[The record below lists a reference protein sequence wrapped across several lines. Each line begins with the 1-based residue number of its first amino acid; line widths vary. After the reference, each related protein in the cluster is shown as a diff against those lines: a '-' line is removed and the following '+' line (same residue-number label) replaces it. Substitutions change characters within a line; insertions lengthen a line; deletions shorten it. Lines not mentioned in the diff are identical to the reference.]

1 VHARTCTHTH
11 THTHTHTNKQKILSN
26 PVVGHYLCNVLYC
39 CVFYIHTCFFHSV
52 LVSLCFNFYQLFW
65 VDIIHQILLIPWQ
78 IYHKKETEEER
89 ELRLA
94 KQRSYY
100 FKRRVN
106 ETAAEREDRLKKI
119 RENAKK
125 RRLKETEEE
134 RAVRL
139 KEKRVYE
146 TQRLGS
152 ESAEKRALRLEKQ
165 RLYQAQRVK
174 HETSE
179 ERAERLKNKRSSYQ
193 RRRLNK
199 KGSQMNSDELVD
211 QSKCSQISQRSLKR
225 NEILRDWNT
234 V

>member
-1 VHARTCTHTH
+1 MCSIA
-11 THTHTHTNKQKILSN
+11 
-26 PVVGHYLCNVLYC
+26 
-39 CVFYIHTCFFHSV
+39 VFFIYIHVFSIQSLYLYVLIFTSCFE
-52 LVSLCFNFYQLFW
+52 L
-65 VDIIHQILLIPWQ
+65 DIIHQILLIPWQ

>member
-1 VHARTCTHTH
+1 M
-11 THTHTHTNKQKILSN
+11 
-26 PVVGHYLCNVLYC
+26 
-39 CVFYIHTCFFHSV
+39 
-52 LVSLCFNFYQLFW
+52 
-65 VDIIHQILLIPWQ
+65 
-78 IYHKKETEEER
+78 
-89 ELRLA
+89 
-94 KQRSYY
+94 
-100 FKRRVN
+100 
-106 ETAAEREDRLKKI
+106 KKI